1 MTRPALGI
9 GLIGVGW
16 MGRLHSMA
24 YRRVRYH
31 YPDLAYTPRLVVAS
45 DTSAERVEFAV
56 RELGY
61 ETGTAEWREVV
72 QHPEVDVVSI
82 TAPNFMHEEMALAA
96 AEAGKH
102 VWIEKPLGRGL
113 AETAA
118 IEHALRA
125 AGVRSAVGFN
135 YRHAPCVAYARDLIA
150 SGEIGRVTHARGAFL
165 NDYGAE
171 PNGAL
176 SWRFRRAYGGS
187 GALGDLMSHA
197 VDLLQYVL
205 SPVTAVCAQVDTFV
219 PRRPVPAAGANTH
232 FAVVEG
238 GEPAPVENED
248 YAGSLARFENGAS
261 GMLEASR
268 ATVGP
273 RCGLGFDI
281 HGTSGAVS
289 WDFERMNE
297 LRVCLGRSGPAHGY
311 TTVHANSDHGD
322 YAAFQPGPA
331 ISMSYDD
338 LKVTEAALLLR
349 SIATGKQVGPNVAD
363 ALSAARVIDA
373 MEASARSE
381 HWERVERP

>member
-1 MTRPALGI
+1 MTPPALGV

-16 MGRLHSMA
+16 MGRLHGVA

-31 YPDLAYTPRLVVAS
+31 YPHLAYTPRLVVAS
-45 DTSAERVEFAV
+45 DTSDERVGFAV

-61 ETGTAEWREVV
+61 ETGTADWREVV
-72 QHPEVDVVSI
+72 KHPDVDVVSI
-82 TAPNFMHEEMALAA
+82 TAPNFLHEQMALAA

-118 IEHALRA
+118 IEHAVRT
-125 AGVRSAVGFN
+125 AGVFSAVGFN
-135 YRHAPCVAYARDLIA
+135 YRHAPCVAYARELVA
-150 SGEIGRVTHARGAFL
+150 SGGIGRVTHARGAFL
-165 NDYGAE
+165 NDYAAE
-171 PNGAL
+171 PKGAL

-205 SPVTAVCAQVDTFV
+205 SPVRSVCAQVDTFI
-219 PRRPVPAAGANTH
+219 PQRPVPPAGASTH
-232 FAVVEG
+232 FAVVEDG
-238 GEPAPVENED
+238 TLAPVENED
-248 YAGSLARFENGAS
+248 YAGSLVRFESGAS

-297 LRVCLGRSGPAHGY
+297 VRVCLGRSGPAHGY
-311 TTVHANSDHGD
+311 TTVHVNADHGD
-322 YAAFQPGPA
+322 YAAFQPGPT

-338 LKVTEAALLLR
+338 LKVIEAALLLR
-349 SIATGKQVGPNVAD
+349 SIATGKQVGPHVGD
-363 ALSAARVIDA
+363 ALSAARVVDA
-373 MEASARSE
+373 METSARSE
-381 HWERVERP
+381 RWERVEQP